1 MGFNITVM
9 AIANSYK
16 LSQTYKNEYQT
27 WREEKEIS
35 AAKRQEYLRRNPDA
49 INDYDLQ
56 RAKVLIYATDIMEK
70 SLKNNSNNLGLAFE
84 TATSI
89 GLGQAGLGGA
99 ALAFLLSKLSFF
111 EKNINKIVQKYPKS
125 KNIMPMG
132 ISLAG
137 GVLGVLAAYPAY
149 NSLSKLESKIHR
161 KRKFETMEK
170 EFHDPKIFVV
180 LDAEQKKI
188 FEQNLPDLNNSSK
201 EKNSIN
207 NLNDE
212 LKSIK
217 QISKE
222 TINYEK
228 EQNKFKERYKEDKS
242 LYENK
247 LTEKEIKSAKQD
259 KALLSV
265 LIREINTKSQ
275 SYTEK
280 MQKFTDNLIT
290 ISFALGSLFALG
302 YERLAK
308 KMNLKT
314 SSLPAGFGV
323 LLLVASTFFANWAQR
338 RASHVGKFKAI
349 QELKENPEKL
359 VYISKTKTDM
369 IDDEEIQFSKKQKT
383 NSIKFLKDFFK
394 HNKEYETWKKTRN
407 YTGEDISNAMKDIEI
422 SSEQLRDGKRLQNN
436 LFKTLYKVDKNTQ
449 NYSSQ
454 IDVMAESVKFPVA
467 LIFGSIGSI
476 WGMKHIAKLRNAV
489 KPQEIFKHSA
499 KYIGTIALF
508 TLPSL
513 AVNSYFAK
521 AQKMGARISDM
532 ATMKDLE
539 DYRFFADYDKS
550 EVV

>member
-1 MGFNITVM
+1 M

-16 LSQTYKNEYQT
+16 LSQTYKNEYST
-27 WREEKEIS
+27 WREEKDFN

-49 INDYDLQ
+49 IKDYDLQ
-56 RAKVLIYATDIMEK
+56 RAKVLIYATDLMEK
-70 SLKNNSNNLGLAFE
+70 SLKNNSNNFGLAFE
-84 TATSI
+84 TATNV
-89 GLGQAGLGGA
+89 GLGYAGVGGA
-99 ALAFLLSKLSFF
+99 TLAFLLSKLNFF
-111 EKNINKIVQKYPKS
+111 EKNINKIVEKHPKS
-125 KNIMPMG
+125 KNILPIG
-132 ISLAG
+132 ISMAG
-137 GVLGVLAAYPAY
+137 GVLGILGAYPAY
-149 NSLSKLESKIHR
+149 NYLSKIESTIHR
-161 KRKFETMEK
+161 KRKFETMEN
-170 EFHDPKIFVV
+170 ELQDPRIFVA

-188 FEQNLPDLNNSSK
+188 FEQNLPDLSSLKQKKIITNN
-201 EKNSIN
+201 IN
-207 NLNDE
+207 KE

-222 TINYEK
+222 VINYEK
-228 EQNKFKERYKEDKS
+228 EQNKFKEKYKEDKS
-242 LYENK
+242 LYENQ
-247 LTEKEIKSAKQD
+247 LTEKEIKSAKKD

-275 SYTEK
+275 TYNENL
-280 MQKFTDNLIT
+280 QRITDNLIT

-308 KMNLKT
+308 KMKLQT
-314 SSLPAGFGV
+314 SSLPVGFGA
-323 LLLVASTFFANWAQR
+323 LLLIASTFFANWAQR

-359 VYISKTKTDM
+359 VYISKSKTDV
-369 IDDEEIQFSKKQKT
+369 IDDEDIQISKKQKT
-383 NSIKFLKDFFK
+383 NSIKFLIDFFK
-394 HNKEYETWKKTRN
+394 HNKEYETWKKTKN
-407 YTGEDISNAMKDIEI
+407 YTGEDISNAMKHVEI
-422 SSEQLRDGKRLQNN
+422 SSEQLRDGKRLQKN
-436 LFKTLYKVDKNTQ
+436 LFKTLYEVDKNTQ
-449 NYSSQ
+449 NYSSK
-454 IDVMAESVKFPVA
+454 IDVMAESIKFPVA
-467 LIFGSIGSI
+467 LIFGSVGSI
-476 WGMKHIAKLRNAV
+476 WGMRHLVNLRAAI
-489 KPQEIFKHSA
+489 KPQDIFKHSA